1 MGPALGG
8 LDFQKMGKRADY
20 FSIRGTDILEA
31 DLGRFN
37 VTKED
42 KDRHYFKVPVLRNI
56 EVTHPYFHDGTV
68 QTLREAIDTMAV
80 CQLDVKLSEPQI
92 ASMEKFLIALTGQ
105 YKGVP
110 LTEIQPVEVARN

>member
-20 FSIRGTDILEA
+20 FTARGTDVLEA

-37 VTKED
+37 ATKED
-42 KDRHYFKVPVLRNI
+42 KDRHFFKVPILRNI
-56 EVTHPYFHDGTV
+56 EVTYPYFHDGTAE
-68 QTLREAIDTMAV
+68 TLNDAIDNMAV
-80 CQLDVKLSEPQI
+80 HQLNIRLTEAQI
-92 ASMEKFLIALTGQ
+92 ADVEQFLLALTGQ

-110 LTEIQPVEVARN
+110 LTEIEPAG